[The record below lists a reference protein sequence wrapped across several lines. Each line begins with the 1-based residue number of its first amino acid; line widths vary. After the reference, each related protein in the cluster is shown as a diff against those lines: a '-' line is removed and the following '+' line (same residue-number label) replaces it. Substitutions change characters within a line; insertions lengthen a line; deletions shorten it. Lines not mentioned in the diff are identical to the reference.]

1 MFLKIFFKTTSLAMF
16 ICFDKWI
23 KSVHGLILSD
33 PSRVKLTHGNLIKP
47 PFQKVSTLWCQVLWL
62 LVFRHYARFLEKL
75 GGVVLRLCHCTNVVP
90 EPYPQLSKIQDI
102 SFEAIAGWIP
112 SSEFMNL
119 FGDTN
124 KFGLVYFIWDIAQ
137 KMNFF
142 IKDFYSKCDLVK
154 LRIWSHLLKKSLMEN
169 FIFCTLRVVHQNDPK
184 WWKTYMRTSVCL
196 QRYFKN
202 SFICI
207 YLFIY
212 LFIHFDSNV
221 Y

>member
-1 MFLKIFFKTTSLAMF
+1 
-16 ICFDKWI
+16 
-23 KSVHGLILSD
+23 
-33 PSRVKLTHGNLIKP
+33 
-47 PFQKVSTLWCQVLWL
+47 
-62 LVFRHYARFLEKL
+62 
-75 GGVVLRLCHCTNVVP
+75 
-90 EPYPQLSKIQDI
+90 
-102 SFEAIAGWIP
+102 
-112 SSEFMNL
+112 MNL
-119 FGDTN
+119 FADTN

-212 LFIHFDSNV
+212 LFILTQMCTKRLVKMCAKYWEILLTSFWFMDFASNWRNLGQSI
-221 Y
+221 YERLYP